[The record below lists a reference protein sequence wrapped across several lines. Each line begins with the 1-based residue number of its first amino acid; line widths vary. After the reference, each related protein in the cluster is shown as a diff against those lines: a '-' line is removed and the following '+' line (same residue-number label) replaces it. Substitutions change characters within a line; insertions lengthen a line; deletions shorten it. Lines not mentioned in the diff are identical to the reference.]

1 MSSHDMRQ
9 EHMCEGEQWMPP
21 DQGMRQPLLLGMRGM
36 RDGGEQAQGLTKD
49 DVQHSIYDSTIT
61 PP

>member
-1 MSSHDMRQ
+1 MRQ

>member
-1 MSSHDMRQ
+1 MRRRAVDAAGSRH
-9 EHMCEGEQWMPP
+9 EAAPP
-21 DQGMRQPLLLGMRGM
+21 FLGMRGM
-36 RDGGEQAQGLTKD
+36 RDGGEQAQEPTKD